1 MNSSTQMSLIL
12 VWALFRGVLWLSV
25 MHSLVCHRVRTKIS
39 NCVQMSGLKHWP
51 ESNKKKQTNQNK
63 QMPAAMKVEFFTR
76 TSVYRPYPWTVFRS
90 EFPGFVWPVKSC
102 IECHSPF
109 ISFIVSKFPWIY
121 LAMSCL
127 SYLSSHQCNRFS
139 LSSLVANIWV
149 LNYSFVWFVCLY
161 RRFFVLTKRAWWE
174 IPLWYNVC
182 HRVSTYTSTN

>member
-51 ESNKKKQTNQNK
+51 ESNKKKKQTNQNK

-76 TSVYRPYPWTVFRS
+76 TSVYRPYHWTVFRS
-90 EFPGFVWPVKSC
+90 EFPGFVWPVKYC

-109 ISFIVSKFPWIY
+109 ISFITDQNSHGFISLWVVSLTSARIN
-121 LAMSCL
+121 AIA
-127 SYLSSHQCNRFS
+127 S
-139 LSSLVANIWV
+139 L
-149 LNYSFVWFVCLY
+149 
-161 RRFFVLTKRAWWE
+161 
-174 IPLWYNVC
+174 C
-182 HRVSTYTSTN
+182 HHL

>member
-1 MNSSTQMSLIL
+1 MNSSTQMSLTL

-51 ESNKKKQTNQNK
+51 ESNKKKKQTNQNK

-76 TSVYRPYPWTVFRS
+76 TSVYRPYHWTVFRS

-109 ISFIVSKFPWIY
+109 ISFITDQNSHGFISLWVVSLTSARIN
-121 LAMSCL
+121 AIA
-127 SYLSSHQCNRFS
+127 S
-139 LSSLVANIWV
+139 L
-149 LNYSFVWFVCLY
+149 
-161 RRFFVLTKRAWWE
+161 
-174 IPLWYNVC
+174 C
-182 HRVSTYTSTN
+182 HHL

>member
-51 ESNKKKQTNQNK
+51 ESNKKKKQTNQNK

-109 ISFIVSKFPWIY
+109 ISFITDQNSHGFISLWVVSLTSARIN
-121 LAMSCL
+121 AIA
-127 SYLSSHQCNRFS
+127 S
-139 LSSLVANIWV
+139 L
-149 LNYSFVWFVCLY
+149 
-161 RRFFVLTKRAWWE
+161 
-174 IPLWYNVC
+174 C
-182 HRVSTYTSTN
+182 HHL

>member
-51 ESNKKKQTNQNK
+51 ESNKKKKQTNQNK

-76 TSVYRPYPWTVFRS
+76 TSVYRPYHWTVFRS

-109 ISFIVSKFPWIY
+109 ISFITDQNSHGFISLWIVSLTSARIN
-121 LAMSCL
+121 AIA
-127 SYLSSHQCNRFS
+127 S
-139 LSSLVANIWV
+139 L
-149 LNYSFVWFVCLY
+149 
-161 RRFFVLTKRAWWE
+161 
-174 IPLWYNVC
+174 C
-182 HRVSTYTSTN
+182 HHL